1 MLLLIKPQ
9 PKRKNK
15 ILYFTSLGRITMD
28 WKNNKEIAAYF
39 KFSNVMESDPNGL
52 RQAIV
57 RKMASIHP
65 DNTSGVFID
74 DESKNL
80 WQHLN
85 SAKEFIDNQSIEKST
100 DENDKQLIPMSQ
112 VMDLVKVITATGTQ
126 TVSLTPSLIKSE
138 IRSDTRSSAFLPRL
152 GSGVFATLSAF
163 FFTFPNTA
171 KDNPIIGPWLQLPN
185 SQYYLLCVSLLSGWL
200 FIRTWIQ
207 EKRQEELIDYLSSDE
222 GLRRILFN
230 MFYGHVD
237 HNMLGRQFSLPSF
250 THAIKLRHSN
260 RDPSIVRIMEVYKS
274 VLLGATPKLSRSI
287 VDKIA
292 LMQIDKLIQRGLVV
306 ELPHSGLDRIFELS
320 EAAYNDIRQRY
331 Y

>member
-1 MLLLIKPQ
+1 M
-9 PKRKNK
+9 N
-15 ILYFTSLGRITMD
+15 

-39 KFSNVMESDPNGL
+39 KFSNVMGSDSSEL

-65 DNTSGVFID
+65 DNNSGIFID

-85 SAKEFIDNQSIEKST
+85 SAKEFIDNQSIEKSKG
-100 DENDKQLIPMSQ
+100 ENHKQLIPMSQ
-112 VMDLVKVITATGTQ
+112 VMDLVKVITAAGTQ

-138 IRSDTRSSAFLPRL
+138 VRSDTRTRAFLPRL

-171 KDNPIIGPWLQLPN
+171 KDNPIIGPWLQRPE

-200 FIRTWIQ
+200 FIRTWIK
-207 EKRQEELIDYLSSDE
+207 EKRQEELIDFLSSDE
-222 GLRRILFN
+222 GLRRILSEMSCGYVGFN
-230 MFYGHVD
+230 ISE
-237 HNMLGRQFSLPSF
+237 RRFSLPAF
-250 THAIKLRHSN
+250 TRAINLRYSN
-260 RDPSIVRIMEVYKS
+260 REPVIAKVIMGYKS
-274 VLLGATPKLSRSI
+274 LLFGSMPKLSRSI

-292 LMQIDKLIQRGLVV
+292 LMQIEKLIQRGLIV
-306 ELPHSGLDRIFELS
+306 ELPHSGLDRMFELS
-320 EAAYNDIRQRY
+320 EAAYNDIRHGHY
-331 Y
+331 

>member
-65 DNTSGVFID
+65 DNTSGIFID

-138 IRSDTRSSAFLPRL
+138 VRSDTRSRAFLDW
-152 GSGVFATLSAF
+152 G
-163 FFTFPNTA
+163 
-171 KDNPIIGPWLQLPN
+171 
-185 SQYYLLCVSLLSGWL
+185 
-200 FIRTWIQ
+200 Q
-207 EKRQEELIDYLSSDE
+207 EY
-222 GLRRILFN
+222 LRR
-230 MFYGHVD
+230 
-237 HNMLGRQFSLPSF
+237 
-250 THAIKLRHSN
+250 
-260 RDPSIVRIMEVYKS
+260 
-274 VLLGATPKLSRSI
+274 
-287 VDKIA
+287 
-292 LMQIDKLIQRGLVV
+292 
-306 ELPHSGLDRIFELS
+306 
-320 EAAYNDIRQRY
+320 
-331 Y
+331 